1 MPVASL
7 YDLARAR
14 LIQNI
19 HMLDD
24 IGDLPYAFLAPVLRQ
39 IQNPDQ
45 LIELETNCPQILGE
59 TGELWLR
66 FVRRDIPNWDK
77 KPHQPRD
84 DKNWSK
90 VYRKLKRDA
99 EREEEAQAEALKQ
112 RMQAIQKDRKGH
124 QTTIVEGQT
133 GYQPSPRR
141 KGFAFGG
148 GGGWAKSLAPKETG
162 KVAFD
167 KLRRGIFDQKQARPK
182 ASQMPAHIL
191 AQRKRATVVQAPARM
206 VRMQEQVQQ
215 EAPKRM
221 LLSKKAS
228 ESLAERSA
236 TVPATKTP
244 TITSRPMPR
253 PAEAA
258 PDKIERTRLP
268 AGQQFSAPRPQTQ
281 RPSVPG
287 GKRRRE
293 EPSILRQPKRPKM

>member
-1 MPVASL
+1 MPIASL
-7 YDLARAR
+7 YDLAKAR

-24 IGDLPYAFLAPVLRQ
+24 VGDLPYAFLAPVLRAV
-39 IQNPDQ
+39 QNPDQ
-45 LIELETNCPQILGE
+45 LIELETNCPQLLGE
-59 TGELWLR
+59 TSEIWLR
-66 FVRRDIPNWDK
+66 FIKRDIPSWDK

-84 DKNWSK
+84 EKNWSK

-99 EREEEAQAEALKQ
+99 EKEEEAQAEALKQ

-148 GGGWAKSLAPKETG
+148 GSGWTKSAAPKETG

-191 AQRKRATVVQAPARM
+191 AQRKKAVAQAPARM
-206 VRMQEQVQQ
+206 VRMQEQVVQQ

-221 LLSKKAS
+221 LLSKGAS
-228 ESLAERSA
+228 ASLAGRTA
-236 TVPATKTP
+236 APPPIKAP
-244 TITSRPMPR
+244 TITSRPMPKL
-253 PAEAA
+253 ADAA
-258 PDKIERTRLP
+258 PERARLP
-268 AGQQFSAPRPQTQ
+268 AGQQFSAPRPQSQ
-281 RPSVPG
+281 RLPVPA
-287 GKRRRE
+287 GKRKRE
-293 EPSILRQPKRPKM
+293 EPSILRQPKRTRM